1 MKKSIY
7 AIGGRIR
14 QRRKEFGWT
23 QKELAQRA
31 GTSYKYIGHVET
43 GVKFP
48 SLEMLILLARELDV
62 SLDWLIGVDDVG
74 TPMEAFLQDV
84 MEYIRADLEKYGIC
98 LVKEDDKS

>member
-7 AIGGRIR
+7 AIGERVR
-14 QRRKEFGWT
+14 QRRKEIGWT

-62 SLDWLIGVDDVG
+62 SLDWLIGEEDDDN
-74 TPMEAFLQDV
+74 PEEAFV
-84 MEYIRADLEKYGIC
+84 KEVTEFIRKDMKKYGLRPEKPKI
-98 LVKEDDKS
+98 